1 MRRDSRDKDWIRV
14 KKEVSERDKGADRI
28 WGCLNLKEALTLKR
42 NGGVLLEKT
51 DPAHIIAV
59 SENESIMYESCNII
73 TLNRYSHEML
83 DSFRD
88 PIDGHRLTKADVQR
102 WWIRILKTNKEQ
114 YSSFMELL
122 RTKNIKFGEEN

>member
-28 WGCLNLKEALTLKR
+28 WRCLNLKEALTLKR

-59 SENESIMYESCNII
+59 SENESIRYESFNII
-73 TLNRYSHEML
+73 TLNCYSHEML